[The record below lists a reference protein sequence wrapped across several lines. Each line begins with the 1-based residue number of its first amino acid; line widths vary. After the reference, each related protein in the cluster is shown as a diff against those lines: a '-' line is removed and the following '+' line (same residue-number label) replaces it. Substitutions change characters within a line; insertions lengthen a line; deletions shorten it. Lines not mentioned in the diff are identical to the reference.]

1 MTALN
6 TTISLRFTPIVVKYC
21 PKIITEK
28 IFFNLKQT
36 DFELVITSSMLVV
49 CGVAR

>member
-21 PKIITEK
+21 PKSVQ
-28 IFFNLKQT
+28 FFVLAVGIEECLKWKK
-36 DFELVITSSMLVV
+36 
-49 CGVAR
+49 